1 MTRKLPIFMDT
12 SASTLNVK
20 KAKRY
25 QINSLAVSFGIY
37 CAPFTENEGQGKF
50 FCQTIW

>member
-25 QINSLAVSFGIY
+25 QINSN
-37 CAPFTENEGQGKF
+37 NEQILLK
-50 FCQTIW
+50 QNM